1 MKKIL
6 NLVRGLLLRAKKS
19 RKGSIVVYFLDKNA
33 PAMFELEMHN
43 INIYEDR
50 KDMMNYLKSTL
61 ADKMIVNVMIVDFA
75 EIDNK

>member
-6 NLVRGLLLRAKKS
+6 NLVRGLLLKAKKS
-19 RKGSIVVYFLDKNA
+19 RKGSIVVYFLDKNV